1 MLSITGPIAI
11 LLWMAMVIAGAV
23 LCRRLRPNQRELSRK
38 IVHIGTG
45 AVVPLA
51 WFFEIPFVVAL
62 PVAAVITVVT
72 TINHQWRFIPAVE
85 DVDRNSYGTIAY
97 GIAITTLLLL
107 FWPTRADAVSAGVL
121 VMALGDG
128 LAGLIGRNVASPKW
142 VLFGQTKSSVGT
154 MTMAV
159 VSGLVLI
166 GLARWSGADLSL
178 PAALGM
184 VAMATGLEQLSWS
197 GLDNLSVP
205 LSVGVLWSQLVIRTK
220 ALMLRR

>member
-1 MLSITGPIAI
+1 
-11 LLWMAMVIAGAV
+11 MVIAGAV
-23 LCRRLRPNQRELSRK
+23 LCRRLLPNQRELSRK

-205 LSVGVLWSQLVIRTK
+205 LSVGVLWSQLVV
-220 ALMLRR
+220 

>member
-1 MLSITGPIAI
+1 MV
-11 LLWMAMVIAGAV
+11 MVIAAAV

-51 WFFEIPFVVAL
+51 WFFHIPFVVAL
-62 PVAAVITVVT
+62 PVAAVITVLT
-72 TINHQWRFIPAVE
+72 TMNHQWRFIPAVE

-97 GIAITTLLLL
+97 GITITTLLLL

-128 LAGLIGRNVASPKW
+128 LAGLIGRNVDSPKW
-142 VLFGQTKSSVGT
+142 VLFGQTKSTVGT
-154 MTMAV
+154 MTMAI
-159 VSGLVLI
+159 VSSLVLI
-166 GLARWSGADLSL
+166 GLAGWSGADLSL

-184 VAMATGLEQLSWS
+184 VAMATGLEQLSWG

-205 LSVGVLWSQLVIRTK
+205 LSVGVLWSQLVV
-220 ALMLRR
+220 

>member
-1 MLSITGPIAI
+1 
-11 LLWMAMVIAGAV
+11 MVTAGAV

-97 GIAITTLLLL
+97 GIAITTLLVL

-205 LSVGVLWSQLVIRTK
+205 LSVGVLWSQLVV
-220 ALMLRR
+220 

>member
-1 MLSITGPIAI
+1 
-11 LLWMAMVIAGAV
+11 MVIAGAV

-154 MTMAV
+154 ITMAV

-166 GLARWSGADLSL
+166 GLARWSGVDLSL

-184 VAMATGLEQLSWS
+184 VAIATGLEQLSWS

-205 LSVGVLWSQLVIRTK
+205 LSVGVLWSQLVV
-220 ALMLRR
+220 

>member
-1 MLSITGPIAI
+1 
-11 LLWMAMVIAGAV
+11 MVTAGAV

-51 WFFEIPFVVAL
+51 WFFQIPFVITL
-62 PVAAVITVVT
+62 PVAAIITLVT
-72 TINHQWRFIPAVE
+72 ALNHQWRFIPAVE
-85 DVDRNSYGTIAY
+85 DIDRNSYGTIAY
-97 GIAITTLLLL
+97 GIAITMLLLL

-128 LAGLIGRNVASPKW
+128 LAGLIGRNVESPKW

-159 VSGLVLI
+159 VSSLVLI
-166 GLARWSGADLSL
+166 GLARLSGADLSL
-178 PAALGM
+178 PATLGM
-184 VAMATGLEQLSWS
+184 VVIATGLEQLSWG

-205 LSVGVLWSQLVIRTK
+205 LSVGVLWNQLVV
-220 ALMLRR
+220 

>member
-1 MLSITGPIAI
+1 
-11 LLWMAMVIAGAV
+11 MVVAGAV

-128 LAGLIGRNVASPKW
+128 LAGLVGRNIVSPKW

-205 LSVGVLWSQLVIRTK
+205 LSVGVLWSQLVV
-220 ALMLRR
+220 

>member
-1 MLSITGPIAI
+1 LLSITGPIAI
-11 LLWMAMVIAGAV
+11 LTWMVMVIAGAV

-166 GLARWSGADLSL
+166 GLARWSGTDLSL

-205 LSVGVLWSQLVIRTK
+205 LSVGVLWSQLVV
-220 ALMLRR
+220 

>member
-1 MLSITGPIAI
+1 MLPITGPIAI

-205 LSVGVLWSQLVIRTK
+205 LSVGVLWSQLVV
-220 ALMLRR
+220 

>member
-1 MLSITGPIAI
+1 
-11 LLWMAMVIAGAV
+11 MVLAGAV

-128 LAGLIGRNVASPKW
+128 LAGLIGRNVESPKW

-154 MTMAV
+154 ITMAV
-159 VSGLVLI
+159 VSSLVLI
-166 GLARWSGADLSL
+166 GLAQCSGADLSL

-184 VAMATGLEQLSWS
+184 VAMATGLEQLSWG

-205 LSVGVLWSQLVIRTK
+205 LSVGVLWTQLVG
-220 ALMLRR
+220 

>member
-1 MLSITGPIAI
+1 
-11 LLWMAMVIAGAV
+11 MVIAGAM

-85 DVDRNSYGTIAY
+85 DIDRNSYGTIAY

-166 GLARWSGADLSL
+166 GLARWSGVDLSL

-205 LSVGVLWSQLVIRTK
+205 LSVGVLWSQLVV
-220 ALMLRR
+220 

>member
-1 MLSITGPIAI
+1 MTGPIAI
-11 LLWMAMVIAGAV
+11 LIWMAMVTAGAV
-23 LCRRLRPNQRELSRK
+23 SCRRLRPNQRELSRK

-97 GIAITTLLLL
+97 GVAITTLLWL
-107 FWPTRADAVSAGVL
+107 FWPGRADAVSAGVL

-128 LAGLIGRNVASPKW
+128 LAGLIGRNVESPKW

-166 GLARWSGADLSL
+166 GLAQWSEADLSL

-205 LSVGVLWSQLVIRTK
+205 LSVGVLWSQLVV
-220 ALMLRR
+220 

>member
-1 MLSITGPIAI
+1 
-11 LLWMAMVIAGAV
+11 MAMVIAGAV

-62 PVAAVITVVT
+62 PVAAVITVLT

-184 VAMATGLEQLSWS
+184 VAIATGLEQLSWS

-205 LSVGVLWSQLVIRTK
+205 LSVGVLWSQLVV
-220 ALMLRR
+220 

>member
-1 MLSITGPIAI
+1 LLPITGPIAI
-11 LLWMAMVIAGAV
+11 LTWMAMVIAGAV

-51 WFFEIPFVVAL
+51 WFFEIPSVVAL

-205 LSVGVLWSQLVIRTK
+205 LSVGVLWSQLVV
-220 ALMLRR
+220 

>member
-1 MLSITGPIAI
+1 
-11 LLWMAMVIAGAV
+11 MVIAGAV

-62 PVAAVITVVT
+62 PVAAVISVVT
-72 TINHQWRFIPAVE
+72 TINHQWRFIPAIE

-107 FWPTRADAVSAGVL
+107 FWPARADAVSAGVL

-205 LSVGVLWSQLVIRTK
+205 LSVGVLWSQLVV
-220 ALMLRR
+220 

>member
-1 MLSITGPIAI
+1 
-11 LLWMAMVIAGAV
+11 MVVAGAV

-128 LAGLIGRNVASPKW
+128 LAGLIGRNVESPKW

-159 VSGLVLI
+159 VSSLVLI
-166 GLARWSGADLSL
+166 GLARLSGADLSL
-178 PAALGM
+178 PATLGM
-184 VAMATGLEQLSWS
+184 VAIATGLEQLSWG

-205 LSVGVLWSQLVIRTK
+205 LSVGVLWSQLVF
-220 ALMLRR
+220 

>member
-1 MLSITGPIAI
+1 MLPITGPIAI
-11 LLWMAMVIAGAV
+11 LLWMAMVVAVAV

-128 LAGLIGRNVASPKW
+128 LAGLSGRNVDSPKW
-142 VLFGQTKSSVGT
+142 ALFGQTKSTFGT

-159 VSGLVLI
+159 VTGLVLI
-166 GLARWSGADLSL
+166 GLARWSGTDLPL
-178 PAALGM
+178 PATLGM
-184 VAMATGLEQLSWS
+184 VAMATGLEQLSWR

-205 LSVGVLWSQLVIRTK
+205 LSVGVLWNQLVV
-220 ALMLRR
+220 

>member
-1 MLSITGPIAI
+1 
-11 LLWMAMVIAGAV
+11 MVVAGAV

-128 LAGLIGRNVASPKW
+128 LAGLIGRNVGSPKW

-178 PAALGM
+178 PAPLGM
-184 VAMATGLEQLSWS
+184 VAMATGLEQLSWR

-205 LSVGVLWSQLVIRTK
+205 LSVGVLWSQLVV
-220 ALMLRR
+220 

>member
-1 MLSITGPIAI
+1 LLSITGPIAI
-11 LLWMAMVIAGAV
+11 LTWMAMVTAGAV

-38 IVHIGTG
+38 LVHIGTG

-85 DVDRNSYGTIAY
+85 DIDRNSYGTIAY

-128 LAGLIGRNVASPKW
+128 LAGLIGRNVESPKW

-205 LSVGVLWSQLVIRTK
+205 LSVGVLWSQLVV
-220 ALMLRR
+220 

>member
-1 MLSITGPIAI
+1 
-11 LLWMAMVIAGAV
+11 MVTAGAV
-23 LCRRLRPNQRELSRK
+23 LCRRVRPNQRELSRK

-128 LAGLIGRNVASPKW
+128 LAGLIGRNVVSPKW

-205 LSVGVLWSQLVIRTK
+205 LSVGVLWSQMVV
-220 ALMLRR
+220 

>member
-1 MLSITGPIAI
+1 
-11 LLWMAMVIAGAV
+11 MVVAGAV

-166 GLARWSGADLSL
+166 GLAQWSGTDLSL

-184 VAMATGLEQLSWS
+184 VAMATGLEQLSWG

-205 LSVGVLWSQLVIRTK
+205 LSVGVLWSQLMV
-220 ALMLRR
+220 

>member
-1 MLSITGPIAI
+1 
-11 LLWMAMVIAGAV
+11 MVIAGAV

-178 PAALGM
+178 PAALVM
-184 VAMATGLEQLSWS
+184 VAIATGLEQLSWS

-205 LSVGVLWSQLVIRTK
+205 LSVGVLWSQLVV
-220 ALMLRR
+220 

>member
-1 MLSITGPIAI
+1 
-11 LLWMAMVIAGAV
+11 MVIAGAV

-128 LAGLIGRNVASPKW
+128 LAGLIGRNVDSPKW

-166 GLARWSGADLSL
+166 GLAQWSGVDLSL

-184 VAMATGLEQLSWS
+184 VAMATGLEQLSWG

-205 LSVGVLWSQLVIRTK
+205 LSVGVLWSQLMV
-220 ALMLRR
+220 

>member
-1 MLSITGPIAI
+1 
-11 LLWMAMVIAGAV
+11 MVIAGAV

-51 WFFEIPFVVAL
+51 WFFEIPFVVTL

-128 LAGLIGRNVASPKW
+128 LAGLIGRNVESPKW

-166 GLARWSGADLSL
+166 GLARWSGADLSM
-178 PAALGM
+178 PTALGI

-205 LSVGVLWSQLVIRTK
+205 LSVGVLWSQLVV
-220 ALMLRR
+220 

>member
-1 MLSITGPIAI
+1 MLPITGPIAI
-11 LLWMAMVIAGAV
+11 LLWMAMVVAGAV

-62 PVAAVITVVT
+62 PVAAMITVVT

-205 LSVGVLWSQLVIRTK
+205 LSVGVLWSQLAV
-220 ALMLRR
+220 

>member
-1 MLSITGPIAI
+1 
-11 LLWMAMVIAGAV
+11 MVIAGAV
-23 LCRRLRPNQRELSRK
+23 LCRRVRPNQRELSRK

-128 LAGLIGRNVASPKW
+128 LAGLIGRNVESPKW

-205 LSVGVLWSQLVIRTK
+205 LSVGVLWSQLVV
-220 ALMLRR
+220 

>member
-1 MLSITGPIAI
+1 
-11 LLWMAMVIAGAV
+11 MVTAGAV

-51 WFFEIPFVVAL
+51 WFFQIPSVVAL
-62 PVAAVITVVT
+62 PVAAVITVLT
-72 TINHQWRFIPAVE
+72 AMNHQWRLIPAVE

-97 GIAITTLLLL
+97 GTAITMLLLL
-107 FWPTRADAVSAGVL
+107 FWPTRADAVCAGVL

-128 LAGLIGRNVASPKW
+128 LAGLIGRNVDSPKW
-142 VLFGQTKSSVGT
+142 VLFGQTKSTVGT

-159 VSGLVLI
+159 VTSLVLI
-166 GLARWSGADLSL
+166 GLARWSGTDLPLS
-178 PAALGM
+178 ATLGM
-184 VAMATGLEQLSWS
+184 VAMATGLEQLSWR

-205 LSVGVLWSQLVIRTK
+205 LSVGVLWNQLV
-220 ALMLRR
+220 A

>member
-1 MLSITGPIAI
+1 
-11 LLWMAMVIAGAV
+11 MAMVTAGAV

-51 WFFEIPFVVAL
+51 WFFQIPFVVAL
-62 PVAAVITVVT
+62 PVAAVITVLT
-72 TINHQWRFIPAVE
+72 AMNHQWRLIPAVE

-97 GIAITTLLLL
+97 GTAITMLLLL
-107 FWPTRADAVSAGVL
+107 FWPTRADAVCAGVL

-128 LAGLIGRNVASPKW
+128 LAGLIGRNVDSLKW
-142 VLFGQTKSSVGT
+142 VLFGQTKSTVGT

-159 VSGLVLI
+159 VTSLVLI
-166 GLARWSGADLSL
+166 GLARWSGTDLPLS
-178 PAALGM
+178 ATLGM
-184 VAMATGLEQLSWS
+184 VAMATGLEQLSWR

-205 LSVGVLWSQLVIRTK
+205 LSVGVLWNQLV
-220 ALMLRR
+220 A

>member
-1 MLSITGPIAI
+1 
-11 LLWMAMVIAGAV
+11 MVVAGAV

-97 GIAITTLLLL
+97 GIAITTLLLQ
-107 FWPTRADAVSAGVL
+107 FWPNRADAVSAGVL

-205 LSVGVLWSQLVIRTK
+205 LSVGVLWSQLVV
-220 ALMLRR
+220 

>member
-1 MLSITGPIAI
+1 
-11 LLWMAMVIAGAV
+11 MVIAGAV

-128 LAGLIGRNVASPKW
+128 LAGVIGRNVASPKW
-142 VLFGQTKSSVGT
+142 VLIGQTKSSVGT

-184 VAMATGLEQLSWS
+184 VAMATGLEQLSWG

-205 LSVGVLWSQLVIRTK
+205 LSVGVLWSQLMV
-220 ALMLRR
+220 

>member
-1 MLSITGPIAI
+1 
-11 LLWMAMVIAGAV
+11 MVLAGAV

-51 WFFEIPFVVAL
+51 WFFEIPFVLAL
-62 PVAAVITVVT
+62 SVAAVITVVT
-72 TINHQWRFIPAVE
+72 TINHQWLFIPAVE

-97 GIAITTLLLL
+97 GVAITTLLLL

-128 LAGLIGRNVASPKW
+128 LAGLIGRNVVSPKW

-184 VAMATGLEQLSWS
+184 VAMATGLEQLSWR

-205 LSVGVLWSQLVIRTK
+205 LSVGVLWSQLVV
-220 ALMLRR
+220 

>member
-1 MLSITGPIAI
+1 MLPITGPIAI
-11 LLWMAMVIAGAV
+11 LTWMAMVVAGAV

-205 LSVGVLWSQLVIRTK
+205 LSVGVLWSQLVV
-220 ALMLRR
+220 

>member
-1 MLSITGPIAI
+1 
-11 LLWMAMVIAGAV
+11 MVVAGAV

-166 GLARWSGADLSL
+166 GLARWSGVDLSL

-205 LSVGVLWSQLVIRTK
+205 LSVGVLWSQLVV
-220 ALMLRR
+220 

>member
-1 MLSITGPIAI
+1 
-11 LLWMAMVIAGAV
+11 MVVAGAV
-23 LCRRLRPNQRELSRK
+23 FCRRLRPNQRELSRK

-97 GIAITTLLLL
+97 GIAITTLLLP

-128 LAGLIGRNVASPKW
+128 LAGLIGRNVVSPKW

-166 GLARWSGADLSL
+166 GLARWSGVDLSL

-205 LSVGVLWSQLVIRTK
+205 LSVGVLWSQLVV
-220 ALMLRR
+220 

>member
-1 MLSITGPIAI
+1 LLPITGPIAI

-205 LSVGVLWSQLVIRTK
+205 LSVGVLWSQLVV
-220 ALMLRR
+220 

>member
-1 MLSITGPIAI
+1 
-11 LLWMAMVIAGAV
+11 MVIAGAV

-107 FWPTRADAVSAGVL
+107 FWPTRADAVSAGIL

-205 LSVGVLWSQLVIRTK
+205 LSVGVLWSQLVV
-220 ALMLRR
+220 